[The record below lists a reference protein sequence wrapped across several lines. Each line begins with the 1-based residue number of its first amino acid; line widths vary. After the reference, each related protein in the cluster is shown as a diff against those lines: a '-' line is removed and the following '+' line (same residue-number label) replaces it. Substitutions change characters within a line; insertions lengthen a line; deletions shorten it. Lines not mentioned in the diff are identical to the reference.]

1 MTTPQPWHRSY
12 DPGVPPEL
20 EFEDLTL
27 PQAFVRSVQ
36 RHADRPAL
44 VFLNAAFTYRAL
56 ESEVARC
63 AGALLALGVKVGDRV
78 AIQLPNL
85 PQTVIAFQAA
95 MRVGAVVVM
104 TNPLYTLRE
113 VEHQWSDAG
122 VSLAITSDF
131 TWMEVLREHSKA
143 LAPKTFV
150 VASIPEYL
158 RFPLNWL
165 APLKLARAHPKRYAK
180 FPDEPGVH
188 RFRKLL
194 ARATPL
200 STTAKLGLDDVA
212 LLQYTGGTTGPA
224 KGAMLT
230 QRNLSFNVQ
239 QTAAWFT
246 GCEPGREVMMT
257 ALPLFHVF
265 GLTVCMNFGL
275 WVGAKLV
282 VQPNPRDIPA
292 LVKAIEK
299 HRVTLFPAVPALFG
313 ALCDLPGIER
323 HDLSSVKSCFS
334 GSAPIAPEVLKRFE
348 GLTGATIVEGFG
360 MSETSPVTH
369 CNPLGGT
376 RKIGTVGVPVSS
388 TDARIVDANDGVTEV
403 PLGSEGELVIGGPQ
417 VMRGY
422 WNRPDE
428 TAAALRGGYMHTGD
442 LATMDA
448 DGYFKI
454 VGRKKDMINVGGLKV
469 FPDEVDAV
477 LMAHPEIVEAA
488 TIGVPDPKK
497 GEIVKSFVVLRPGST
512 LDAKAVEAHAREN
525 LSPYKVPREIEFLA
539 ELPKSSVLKILRRE
553 LRDRELAKRD
563 ATRPRS

>member
-1 MTTPQPWHRSY
+1 MTFTRPWHPAY
-12 DPGVPPEL
+12 DSGVPPQL
-20 EFEDLTL
+20 PFEELTL
-27 PQAFVRSVQ
+27 AAAFTRSAQ
-36 RHADRPAL
+36 RHGERPAL
-44 VFLNAAFTYRAL
+44 NFLNATFTYTQL
-56 ESEVARC
+56 ERLVARF
-63 AGALLALGVKVGDRV
+63 AGALVALGVKPGDRV

-95 MRVGAVVVM
+95 LRVGAVVVM

-113 VEHQWSDAG
+113 VQHQWSDAG

-131 TWMEVLREHSKA
+131 TWMEVLREHRKA

-150 VASIPEYL
+150 VATIPEYL

-165 APLKLARAHPKRYAK
+165 APFKLAKAKPKRYAK
-180 FPDEPGVH
+180 FPDEPGVM

-194 ARATPL
+194 EASEPL
-200 STTAKLGLDDVA
+200 TMSYTSSLDDLA
-212 LLQYTGGTTGPA
+212 LLQYTGGTTGAA
-224 KGAMLT
+224 KGAMLS

-239 QTAAWFT
+239 QTAVWFT
-246 GCEPGREVMMT
+246 GCQPGHEVMLT

-282 VQPNPRDIPA
+282 LLPNPRDVSA

-313 ALCDLPGIER
+313 ALCDFPGIES

-348 GLTGATIVEGFG
+348 ALTGATIVEGFG
-360 MSETSPVTH
+360 MSETSPVSH

-376 RKIGTVGVPVSS
+376 RKIGTVGVPISS
-388 TDARIVDANDGVTEV
+388 TDARIVDAENGTSEV

-417 VMRGY
+417 VMQGY

-428 TAAALRGGYMHTGD
+428 TATALKGGFMHTGD

-477 LMAHPEIVEAA
+477 LMAHPDIAEAA
-488 TIGVPDPKK
+488 TIGVPDAKK
-497 GEIVKSFVVLRPGST
+497 GELVKSFVVLRGGAK
-512 LDAKAVEAHAREN
+512 LDAKAIETYAREN
-525 LSPYKVPREIEFLA
+525 LAAYKVPREIEFLA

-553 LRDRELAKRD
+553 LRDRELAKR
-563 ATRPRS
+563 R

>member
-1 MTTPQPWHRSY
+1 
-12 DPGVPPEL
+12 
-20 EFEDLTL
+20 
-27 PQAFVRSVQ
+27 
-36 RHADRPAL
+36 
-44 VFLNAAFTYRAL
+44 
-56 ESEVARC
+56 
-63 AGALLALGVKVGDRV
+63 
-78 AIQLPNL
+78 
-85 PQTVIAFQAA
+85 
-95 MRVGAVVVM
+95 
-104 TNPLYTLRE
+104 
-113 VEHQWSDAG
+113 
-122 VSLAITSDF
+122 
-131 TWMEVLREHSKA
+131 MEVLREHRKA
-143 LAPKTFV
+143 LAPKQIV
-150 VASIPEYL
+150 VATIPEYL

-165 APLKLARAHPKRYAK
+165 APFKLAKAKPKRYAK
-180 FPDEPGVH
+180 FPDEAGVH

-194 ARATPL
+194 DASTPL
-200 STTAKLGLDDVA
+200 AKPHASSLDDLA
-212 LLQYTGGTTGPA
+212 LLQYTGGTTGAA
-224 KGAMLT
+224 KGAMLSH
-230 QRNLSFNVQ
+230 RNLSFNVQ

-246 GCEPGREVMMT
+246 GCQPGREVMMT

-282 VQPNPRDIPA
+282 LLPNPRDVPA

-313 ALCDLPGIER
+313 ALCDFPGIES

-348 GLTGATIVEGFG
+348 SLTGATIVEGFG
-360 MSETSPVTH
+360 MSETSPVSH

-376 RKIGTVGVPVSS
+376 RKIGTVGVPISS
-388 TDARIVDANDGVTEV
+388 TDARIVDADTGTKEV

-428 TAAALRGGYMHTGD
+428 TATALKGGFMHTGD

-454 VGRKKDMINVGGLKV
+454 VGRKKDMIIVGGLKV

-477 LMAHPEIVEAA
+477 LMAHPDIAEAA
-488 TIGVPDPKK
+488 TIGVPDAKK
-497 GEIVKSFVVLRPGST
+497 GELVKSFVVLRAGSS
-512 LDAKAVEAHAREN
+512 LDAEAIETYAREN
-525 LSPYKVPREIEFLA
+525 LAAYKVPREIEFLA

-553 LRDRELAKRD
+553 LRDRELAKR
-563 ATRPRS
+563 R

>member
-1 MTTPQPWHRSY
+1 MSFTRPWHAAY
-12 DPGVPPEL
+12 DAGVPHEL
-20 EFEDLTL
+20 RFEELTL
-27 PQAFVRSVQ
+27 AAAFTRSAKT
-36 RHADRPAL
+36 HADRPAL
-44 VFLNAAFTYRAL
+44 AFLNATITYARLAEL
-56 ESEVARC
+56 VARF
-63 AGALLALGVKVGDRV
+63 AGALVALGVKPGDRV

-95 MRVGAVVVM
+95 LQVGAVAVM

-122 VSLAITSDF
+122 VTVAITSDF
-131 TWMEVLREHSKA
+131 TWMEVLREHRAA
-143 LAPKTFV
+143 LAPKQFV

-165 APLKLARAHPKRYAK
+165 APLKLAKQRPKRYAK
-180 FPDEPGVH
+180 FPDEAGVF

-194 ARATPL
+194 EASQPL
-200 STTAKLGLDDVA
+200 AKPHASALDDLA
-212 LLQYTGGTTGPA
+212 LLQYTGGTTGAA
-224 KGAMLT
+224 KGAMLSH
-230 QRNLSFNVQ
+230 RNLSFNVQ

-246 GCEPGREVMMT
+246 GCQPGREVMLT

-282 VQPNPRDIPA
+282 LQPNPRDVAA
-292 LVKAIEK
+292 LVKSIEK
-299 HRVTLFPAVPALFG
+299 HRVTLFPAVPALFS
-313 ALCDLPGIER
+313 ALCDFPGVDQR
-323 HDLSSVKSCFS
+323 DLSSVKSCFS

-348 GLTGATIVEGFG
+348 ALTGATIVEGFG
-360 MSETSPVTH
+360 MSETSPVSH
-369 CNPLGGT
+369 CNPLGGK
-376 RKIGTVGVPVSS
+376 RKIGTVGMPISS
-388 TDARIVDANDGVTEV
+388 TDARIVDVDTGTKDV

-417 VMRGY
+417 VMQGY

-428 TAAALRGGYMHTGD
+428 TAAALKGGYMHTGD
-442 LATMDA
+442 LAVMDA

-477 LMAHPEIVEAA
+477 LMAHPDIAEAA
-488 TIGVPDPKK
+488 TIGVPDAKK
-497 GEIVKSFVVLRPGST
+497 GELVKSFVVLRAGSS
-512 LDAKAVEAHAREN
+512 LDAKAIEAHAREN
-525 LSPYKVPREIEFLA
+525 LAAYKVPREIEFLP

-553 LRDRELAKRD
+553 LRDRELAKHR
-563 ATRPRS
+563 

>member
-1 MTTPQPWHRSY
+1 MTFTRPWHRAY
-12 DPGVPPEL
+12 DGGVPPEL
-20 EFEDLTL
+20 AFEELTL
-27 PQAFVRSVQ
+27 AAAFSRSAQ
-36 RHADRPAL
+36 RHGERPAL
-44 VFLNAAFTYRAL
+44 NFLNATFTYAQL
-56 ESEVARC
+56 AGLVARF
-63 AGALLALGVKVGDRV
+63 AGALVALGVKPGDRV

-95 MRVGAVVVM
+95 LQVGAVVVM

-113 VEHQWSDAG
+113 VQHQWSDAG

-131 TWMEVLREHSKA
+131 TWMEVLREHRKA
-143 LAPKTFV
+143 LAPKQIV
-150 VASIPEYL
+150 VATIPEYL

-165 APLKLARAHPKRYAK
+165 APFKLAKAKPKRYAK
-180 FPDEPGVH
+180 FPDEAGVH

-194 ARATPL
+194 DASTPL
-200 STTAKLGLDDVA
+200 AKPHASSLDDLA
-212 LLQYTGGTTGPA
+212 LLQYTGGTTGAA
-224 KGAMLT
+224 KGAMLSH
-230 QRNLSFNVQ
+230 RNLSFNVQ

-246 GCEPGREVMMT
+246 GCQPGREVMMT

-282 VQPNPRDIPA
+282 LLPNPRDVPA

-313 ALCDLPGIER
+313 ALCDFPGIES

-348 GLTGATIVEGFG
+348 SLTGATIVEGFG
-360 MSETSPVTH
+360 MSETSPVSH

-376 RKIGTVGVPVSS
+376 RKIGTVGVPISS
-388 TDARIVDANDGVTEV
+388 TDARIVDADTGTKEV

-428 TAAALRGGYMHTGD
+428 TATALKGGFMHTGD

-454 VGRKKDMINVGGLKV
+454 VGRKKDMIIVGGLKV

-477 LMAHPEIVEAA
+477 LMAHPDIAEAA
-488 TIGVPDPKK
+488 TIGVPDAKK
-497 GEIVKSFVVLRPGST
+497 GELVKSFVVLRAGSS
-512 LDAKAVEAHAREN
+512 LDAEAIETYAREN
-525 LSPYKVPREIEFLA
+525 LAAYKVPREIEFLA

-553 LRDRELAKRD
+553 LRDRELAKR
-563 ATRPRS
+563 R